1 MRSLRF
7 VLVVSMASLWLLG
20 MQPSD
25 ANAQR
30 GRAMVARPMMRP
42 MISPSMRPMT
52 TPTMRPMFSH
62 VRPTITPFRSSVAH
76 FNTRAFDRRLFDN
89 RFRSG
94 FFFPYGG
101 LYGGYYPGYGGY
113 YPGYGGY
120 NPGLASTGGGGDYGS
135 SPSVAPSSY
144 GVSPYSEDGPYG
156 GSLYGDYG
164 PYANLP
170 YGPST
175 LSSGSPVGASGAYSG
190 SPAAPAQS
198 VRVVSVGLSDN
209 YFQPARLTVAVGTT
223 VQWTNFGQQ
232 VHTITWDS
240 DGWGSGELAPRE
252 VYSHTFNRPGTYAY
266 HCARYKEMRGVVV
279 VVAGGSAG

>member
-76 FNTRAFDRRLFDN
+76 FNTRAFDRRFDN

-94 FFFPYGG
+94 FFFPFGG
-101 LYGGYYPGYGGY
+101 LYGGYSPGYGGY
-113 YPGYGGY
+113 SPGYGGY
-120 NPGLASTGGGGDYGS
+120 SPGLATTGAGGDSGS
-135 SPSVAPSSY
+135 SPSVASGSSR
-144 GVSPYSEDGPYG
+144 VSPYSDDG
-156 GSLYGDYG
+156 SSDGDYG

-175 LSSGSPVGASGAYSG
+175 LSSG

-209 YFQPARLTVAVGTT
+209 YFQPGRITVPVGTT
-223 VQWTNFGQQ
+223 VQWTNFGKQ

-252 VYSHTFNRPGTYAY
+252 VFSYTFNRPGTYAY

-279 VVAGGSAG
+279 VVAGGNAG